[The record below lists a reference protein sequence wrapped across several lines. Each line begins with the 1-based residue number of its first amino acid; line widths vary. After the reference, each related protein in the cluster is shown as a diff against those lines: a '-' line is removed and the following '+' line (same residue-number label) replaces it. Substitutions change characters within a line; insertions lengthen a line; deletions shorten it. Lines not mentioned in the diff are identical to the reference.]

1 MARAGSEQRITGA
14 ANTAR
19 SSLVGG
25 AQPGAGILFLLRS
38 AAASFSIPNPLPL
51 FSLSLA
57 HVLTTKL
64 DIESAAS
71 VRPLRISPFLSPSTS
86 RRRTGTIMATIDR
99 PTDRPTDPTDHPKRR
114 ESDVLLTLLPRQVKS
129 CSSAIVIVAAR
140 VTLSSPVPPSAVRRN
155 SPILISRAREIVGV
169 LYQAR
174 KFSAVHPVAEERAT
188 SKARKKSDGRGW
200 WPHRVLETTSSQL
213 APSLS
218 KKPAFAKPLLSPQPS
233 NTMNDLHARLG
244 MKARPVSRREER
256 RMRRRPS
263 SSRLARDC
271 FTHFHIPIK
280 AV

>member
-51 FSLSLA
+51 FSRSLA

-86 RRRTGTIMATIDR
+86 RRRTGTIMATI
-99 PTDRPTDPTDHPKRR
+99 DRPTDPTDHPKRR

-169 LYQAR
+169 SYQAR

-200 WPHRVLETTSSQL
+200 WPHRVLETTSS
-213 APSLS
+213 
-218 KKPAFAKPLLSPQPS
+218 
-233 NTMNDLHARLG
+233 RLP
-244 MKARPVSRREER
+244 RHSFFV
-256 RMRRRPS
+256 
-263 SSRLARDC
+263 
-271 FTHFHIPIK
+271 
-280 AV
+280 

>member
-51 FSLSLA
+51 FSRSLV

-71 VRPLRISPFLSPSTS
+71 VRPRRISLFLLSPSTS

-169 LYQAR
+169 SYQAR

-213 APSLS
+213 
-218 KKPAFAKPLLSPQPS
+218 
-233 NTMNDLHARLG
+233 
-244 MKARPVSRREER
+244 
-256 RMRRRPS
+256 
-263 SSRLARDC
+263 
-271 FTHFHIPIK
+271 
-280 AV
+280 